1 MLALQLRKATAYTA
15 LVIAITLLGV
25 AFVFF
30 SPELR
35 EMDARKLIGFSIG
48 LIIAVTFLL
57 MRLCKF
63 DALEGSQAFLTIA
76 IIVVAALAFIY
87 AEDVSA
93 RWAGQSYVAV
103 FMFTLIGAATVVLPA
118 PAVLT
123 TISFVSALE
132 DPIGVG
138 LVAAVGQTLGE
149 MVAYLLG
156 ASGARLFKK
165 GPIYRQVHKAIE
177 GHTKMA
183 GGVIFILAMTPNPLF
198 DLVGVAAGALRY
210 PVWRFM
216 ALAFFGNAIKYI
228 LVWGVLGVST
238 VQLLQR

>member
-1 MLALQLRKATAYTA
+1 M
-15 LVIAITLLGV
+15 AITLLGG
-25 AFVFF
+25 AFFLFV
-30 SPELR
+30 PELR
-35 EMDARKLIGFSIG
+35 GTDARKLIAFSVSA
-48 LIIAVTFLL
+48 IISATFLL
-57 MRLCKF
+57 MRLCKLGV
-63 DALEGSQAFLTIA
+63 AEASQALLTMTIIA
-76 IIVVAALAFIY
+76 VAALAFIY

-93 RWAGQSYVAV
+93 RWVGQSYVAV

-138 LVAAVGQTLGE
+138 LVAAAGQTLGE

-165 GPIYRQVHKAIE
+165 GPVYRRVHKAIE

-183 GGVIFILAMTPNPLF
+183 GGVIFILAVIPNPLF
-198 DLVGVAAGALRY
+198 DLVGLAAGVLRY
-210 PVWRFM
+210 SVWRFM

-228 LVWGVLGVST
+228 LVWGILGVST